1 MRVFFSVLWVYFI
14 TWARMLPTLQLVA
27 ALIVTPVTAIC
38 VKRCVGHRG
47 PSWRRLFVCS
57 GVSAGAAHR
66 GSTTQR
72 PWSRLV
78 VCASRVSARAEARSE
93 PSAPCISPSSFPE
106 TGHHEMQLCKTFAQK
121 CESCVA
127 RWNLPARGFRRG
139 LFLSAQ
145 GTVPAAGVPA
155 LLFLCGAASAMRELQ
170 HLLDCAYLWGTQ
182 NKLVRLATSLS
193 PRMRSQ
199 LFCHLRLNLS
209 FPLLVFGVLFRLRA
223 RGA

>member
-1 MRVFFSVLWVYFI
+1 MVSLRVLL
-14 TWARMLPTLQLVA
+14 TEAPQL
-27 ALIVTPVTAIC
+27 
-38 VKRCVGHRG
+38 
-47 PSWRRLFVCS
+47 
-57 GVSAGAAHR
+57 
-66 GSTTQR
+66 
-72 PWSRLV
+72 
-78 VCASRVSARAEARSE
+78 
-93 PSAPCISPSSFPE
+93 SAPGAGWWFVPPE
-106 TGHHEMQLCKTFAQK
+106 FLPVQK
-121 CESCVA
+121 PEASLLPRAFLPPPFLKLDIRRCSYAKLLPRSVSCVA

-182 NKLVRLATSLS
+182 TRLVRLATSLS

-199 LFCHLRLNLS
+199 LFCHLRLNLT
-209 FPLLVFGVLFRLRA
+209 FPLLVFRVLFRLRA